1 MLLPC
6 NIILWVCWLVSGYNY
21 PGLVLILLTRLHHD
35 YTQVTVKCAA
45 ACLLSAYHC
54 PPTILIYIRPKI
66 FYITEKYF
74 QPVHGV
80 RVRGAGGQQRGP
92 GAEERSGDGHHRRDK

>member
-1 MLLPC
+1 MLVPC

-21 PGLVLILLTRLHHD
+21 PPLVLILLTRLHHD

-45 ACLLSAYHC
+45 ACLLSVYC

-80 RVRGAGGQQRGP
+80 RVRGAGGEQRGP
-92 GAEERSGDGHHRRDK
+92 GAEERARDGHYRRDK

>member
-1 MLLPC
+1 MLVPC

-21 PGLVLILLTRLHHD
+21 PPLVLILLTRLHHD

-45 ACLLSAYHC
+45 ACLLSVYC

-80 RVRGAGGQQRGP
+80 RVRGAGGEQRGP
-92 GAEERSGDGHHRRDK
+92 GAEERARDGDHWRDK